1 MPDHVHWLLV
11 LVDNTS
17 LSNVVQV
24 AKSYSAHKINK
35 ILGCKGKVWQAGFH
49 DHAIRK
55 EETLINVARY
65 IVANPVRAGLCD
77 RIGEYP
83 HWDCVWI

>member
-1 MPDHVHWLLV
+1 MLR
-11 LVDNTS
+11 DNAS
-17 LSNVVQV
+17 LSGVVHS
-24 AKSYSAHKINK
+24 AKSYSAHRINEV
-35 ILGCKGKVWQAGFH
+35 LGRNGSIWQAGFH

-55 EETLINVARY
+55 EETLIDVARY